1 MTNKYV
7 LEELMKIPS
16 TDTTSLFSSLNIL
29 RQYGDV
35 ILTQNENFDTIYQ
48 MSMDDL
54 LSHDIDDDTL
64 LKIRNG
70 GWEISQNGNFLIKNL
85 NN

>member
-48 MSMDDL
+48 MNIDDL
-54 LSHDIDDDTL
+54 WCHDIDDDTL

-70 GWEISQNGNFLIKNL
+70 GWEISQDGNCLIKNL
-85 NN
+85 NK